1 MATGGTCDVHQ
12 VWGWEN
18 SQRGMGW
25 GQDSGFI
32 RFESFE
38 ALVINLDG
46 PKRLPCDTSD
56 FVTFGAA
63 ISRNASV
70 CRSVRCPGAEAETL
84 RHGVLQVELPG
95 RVVAAK
101 VLHNQES
108 KAQLLEPGFGEK
120 EDTVVAL
127 CWETV
132 ALGTVLS
139 FGRN

>member
-1 MATGGTCDVHQ
+1 MTEHTAQ
-12 VWGWEN
+12 LLPKAWN
-18 SQRGMGW
+18 SSSSSTALSCFFSEG
-25 GQDSGFI
+25 
-32 RFESFE
+32 FESFE

-70 CRSVRCPGAEAETL
+70 CRS
-84 RHGVLQVELPG
+84 
-95 RVVAAK
+95 

>member
-1 MATGGTCDVHQ
+1 MTEHTAQ
-12 VWGWEN
+12 LLPKAWN
-18 SQRGMGW
+18 SSSSSTALSCFFSEG
-25 GQDSGFI
+25 
-32 RFESFE
+32 FESFE

-139 FGRN
+139 FGRNCF

>member
-1 MATGGTCDVHQ
+1 M
-12 VWGWEN
+12 
-18 SQRGMGW
+18 
-25 GQDSGFI
+25 
-32 RFESFE
+32 
-38 ALVINLDG
+38 VINLDG